1 MRRAWTKSSRCASLA
16 CCLAALAIARGAA
29 VLRAAQDPPHR
40 ENETLLAGLRPGRD
54 TFSTA
59 EKRFK
64 TKYMT
69 SDSDTGVKEWKDVCT
84 GRAIKIELGAKSVIQ
99 SVTLTALSSNKGKC
113 IDRHAEFL
121 ELKNWITGKGIFL
134 GDPQDRVVELYG
146 EPNSTGPSEKQGH
159 ALELMYYQFD
169 WAGSEVPQVMEILC
183 DRETGKVAEI
193 TLAFPSL

>member
-1 MRRAWTKSSRCASLA
+1 MLV
-16 CCLAALAIARGAA
+16 AAPATVAI
-29 VLRAAQDPPHR
+29 RAAQDPPHR

-54 TFSTA
+54 TLPVA
-59 EKRFK
+59 EKHLK

-69 SDSDTGVKEWKDVCT
+69 SDSHTGVKEWKDVCT
-84 GRAIKIELGAKSVIQ
+84 GRAIQLELDAKAVIQ
-99 SVTLTALSSNKGKC
+99 TVTITALSSNKGKC

-121 ELKNWITGKGIFL
+121 ELKNWITGKGLFL